1 MFVSWFLHLNVAI
14 LLFSCAEVQMVLS
27 MVCRRALRERD
38 EDAGS
43 VKLPPLLEE
52 ELALTACRL
61 TRPV

>member
-1 MFVSWFLHLNVAI
+1 MTKFNAF
-14 LLFSCAEVQMVLS
+14 LLFSCDLVQMILS
-27 MVCRRALRERD
+27 MVCRRGLKERE
-38 EDAGS
+38 EDGSS

>member
-1 MFVSWFLHLNVAI
+1 MNVAI
-14 LLFSCAEVQMVLS
+14 MLFSCDEVQMILS
-27 MVCRRALRERD
+27 MVCRRGLRER
-38 EDAGS
+38 EEGGGS